1 VRAEEAAPLKEVI
14 HKQEG
19 NSPQPYHFTGDPR
32 KEKEDQSMPLKYAA
46 SAAAI
51 LGLCATLD
59 PAPAA
64 AQTVNC
70 GDFYNRV
77 LAAYRVAPLSAEY
90 NQMAAAY
97 VASCL
102 AGRSSAAPAY
112 PQYYS
117 QAALPQIAPSANP
130 AIPPGLARIWVY
142 RDLDYVANGRP
153 YVRFNGAAQGIAE
166 KNAAWYRDV
175 PPGPY
180 LVTVDS
186 QVPDVNQSSQ
196 FTLAA
201 GQEAYIKI
209 PSQVNEVGGG
219 RRGGGTRDVFYAWL
233 MRPDIGRAE
242 VAQHSFDGG
251 GPLMA
256 ALTPHP

>member
-1 VRAEEAAPLKEVI
+1 
-14 HKQEG
+14 
-19 NSPQPYHFTGDPR
+19 
-32 KEKEDQSMPLKYAA
+32 MPLKYAA
-46 SAAAI
+46 SAAAV
-51 LGLCATLD
+51 LGLCAALD

-70 GDFYNRV
+70 GDFHNRV
-77 LAAYRVAPLSAEY
+77 LAAYRVAPLSPEY

-97 VASCL
+97 AASCL
-102 AGRSSAAPAY
+102 AARSFAAPAY

-117 QAALPQIAPSANP
+117 QSPLPQMAPSTIT
-130 AIPPGLARIWVY
+130 AIPPGSARIWVY
-142 RDLDYVANGRP
+142 RDLDYQAYGRP

-166 KNAAWYRDV
+166 KNRAWYRDV

-186 QVPDVNQSSQ
+186 QLPDFDQSIQ
-196 FTLAA
+196 LTLAA

-209 PSQVNEVGGG
+209 PSQVNDIGG
-219 RRGGGTRDVFYAWL
+219 RRGGGTRDVFYTWL

-242 VAQHSFDGG
+242 IAQHSFDGG
-251 GPLMA
+251 GPMMA
-256 ALTPHP
+256 ALTH

>member
-1 VRAEEAAPLKEVI
+1 MIRA
-14 HKQEG
+14 
-19 NSPQPYHFTGDPR
+19 
-32 KEKEDQSMPLKYAA
+32 KEKEYPSMPLKYAA
-46 SAAAI
+46 SAAVV
-51 LGLCATLD
+51 LGLCAALD

-64 AQTVNC
+64 AQPVNC
-70 GDFYNRV
+70 VDFHNRV
-77 LAAYRVAPLSAEY
+77 LAAYRVAPLSPEY

-112 PQYYS
+112 PQYYVQS
-117 QAALPQIAPSANP
+117 ALPQMTPSAIT

-142 RDLDYVANGRP
+142 RDLDYIANGRP

-186 QVPDVNQSSQ
+186 QLPDVNQSSQ

-209 PSQVNEVGGG
+209 PSQVDDIGG
-219 RRGGGTRDVFYAWL
+219 RRGGGARDVFYAWL

-242 VAQHSFDGG
+242 VVQHSFDGG
-251 GPLMA
+251 GPMMA
-256 ALTPHP
+256 ARAL